1 MFTENVAETNRALGI
16 VPPIVP
22 KAPWRIKAAVITGR
36 WTLHVV
42 FNDGTEGEVDLEAF
56 VNAPDAGVFEALRD
70 PDIFN
75 QVHIFL
81 GALTWPGELDL
92 APDAMH
98 EAIKETGKY
107 IPGGKGGKIEG
118 HLGTVA
124 SIEGAERQ

>member
-1 MFTENVAETNRALGI
+1 MFTENLAETNRALGI

-22 KAPWRIKAAVITGR
+22 TAPWRIKAAAITGR

-42 FNDGTEGEVDLEAF
+42 FNDDTEGDVDLEAF

-70 PDIFN
+70 PEVFN
-75 QVHIFL
+75 RAHLFL

-98 EAIKETGKY
+98 DAIKATGIY
-107 IPGGKGGKIEG
+107 APE
-118 HLGTVA
+118 
-124 SIEGAERQ
+124 AEAVT